1 MAIRIT
7 HWKQWNENYYK
18 RKTIDRKFFFHHI
31 YTIHHHHHHHCLK
44 KKTLAGNRGTRAAIF
59 IRIIVGENFF
69 KLEESQG
76 MEPSDPNFRGSPLFS
91 RFLPDFR
98 GKIGAL
104 SSSRYIA
111 PSISPKF
118 LPLLHSCVGKSRR
131 KKKKATS
138 PPLTR
143 ARRSPPTWTT
153 SPFFCIDKKEPARLL
168 NMSSKNY
175 FPSDSSLTVAW

>member
-31 YTIHHHHHHHCLK
+31 YTIHHHHHHHDCLK
-44 KKTLAGNRGTRAAIF
+44 KKTLAENRGTRAAIF

-131 KKKKATS
+131 KKKKKQLLRLWRERVVLLQRE
-138 PPLTR
+138 PLLHFS
-143 ARRSPPTWTT
+143 ASIKKNLLGCWTCH
-153 SPFFCIDKKEPARLL
+153 PRIIFHLILL
-168 NMSSKNY
+168 
-175 FPSDSSLTVAW
+175 

>member
-31 YTIHHHHHHHCLK
+31 YTIHHHHHHHDCLK
-44 KKTLAGNRGTRAAIF
+44 KKTLAENRGTRAAIF

-131 KKKKATS
+131 KKKKKDNFSAFDVS
-138 PPLTR
+138 
-143 ARRSPPTWTT
+143 AS
-153 SPFFCIDKKEPARLL
+153 F
-168 NMSSKNY
+168 SSNVNH
-175 FPSDSSLTVAW
+175 FSIFLHR